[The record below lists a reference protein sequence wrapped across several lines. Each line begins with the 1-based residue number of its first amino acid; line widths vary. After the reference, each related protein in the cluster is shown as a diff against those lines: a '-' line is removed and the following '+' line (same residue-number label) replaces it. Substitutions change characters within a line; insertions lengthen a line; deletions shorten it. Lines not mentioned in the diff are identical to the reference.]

1 MYDSLISRLINR
13 AYMICKINKD
23 SQECKVAWDQVEDVM
38 RSGKRKPPPPKKPAP
53 VDKDLELSQREYDI

>member
-1 MYDSLISRLINR
+1 MYDTLVSRLINR
-13 AYMICKINKD
+13 AYLICLIDKN

-38 RSGKRKPPPPKKPAP
+38 RSKKPPPPKKPAQ